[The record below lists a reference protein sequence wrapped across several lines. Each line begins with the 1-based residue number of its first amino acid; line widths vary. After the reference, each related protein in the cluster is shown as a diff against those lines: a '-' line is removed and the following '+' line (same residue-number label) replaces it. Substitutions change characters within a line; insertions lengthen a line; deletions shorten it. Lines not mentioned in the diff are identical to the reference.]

1 MDPQSQFKDRY
12 EKYVQQRNSQM
23 VNTANIP
30 PSSPKKFSPNKFYV
44 LGVII
49 GVLVIAPVGAFLF
62 LSDQLNT
69 STQNTV
75 SVEEKPLTG
84 SSTKAEVDREMQKIW
99 GPYYEQAKNDPKLR
113 AAAAEN
119 IQIRQAAIKAGISN
133 AKIASTGNADYQE
146 VQNKTEDSLEKQV
159 VNSRT
164 INFVS
169 VFKNPLSSN
178 YEQETSNAVD
188 TLNQIR
194 AQTTQ
199 GKSLE
204 EAYNQVKNSASFDP
218 TIKLFTNEYVTKNS
232 NWNPL
237 FKNAFFMLKPGQT
250 SQVLVSPGGSIILAQ
265 VKEAN
270 DSKYDTVNQYINS
283 SK

>member
-30 PSSPKKFSPNKFYV
+30 PSPPKKFSPNKFYV
-44 LGVII
+44 LGIII

-84 SSTKAEVDREMQKIW
+84 SSTKAEIDREMQKIW

-164 INFVS
+164 IDFVS